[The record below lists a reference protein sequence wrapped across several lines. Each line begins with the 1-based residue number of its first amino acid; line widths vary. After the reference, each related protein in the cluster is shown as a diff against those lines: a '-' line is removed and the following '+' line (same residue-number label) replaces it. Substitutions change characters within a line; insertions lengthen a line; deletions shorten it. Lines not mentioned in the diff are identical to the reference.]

1 VKLCSLALPSLA
13 LGLAMISSAQTAA
26 PPPTKVGIIHIQ
38 NAILGT
44 KDGQK
49 ALQDLEARSAPK
61 KKELEK
67 RQGDILALQE
77 QLNKS
82 SNVGGEE
89 AKQKLMREID
99 QKKKAFSRD
108 VDDAQ
113 ADLDQENQKVLNEL
127 GGRIMA
133 VLDKYSNDNGYTL
146 ILDVSNQQTSPVLFA
161 ASGIDVTRE
170 IIALYDKNAP
180 GMTSVPPVKP
190 GAVSPVKPG
199 STPAP
204 KPAAPPTATPPPAAP
219 KPGGVK

>member
-1 VKLCSLALPSLA
+1 MV
-13 LGLAMISSAQTAA
+13 SSAQGQ
-26 PPPTKVGIIHIQ
+26 PPTKVGIINIQ
-38 NAILGT
+38 GAILGT

-49 ALQDLEARSAPK
+49 ALQELEARSAPK
-61 KKELEK
+61 KKELER
-67 RQGDILALQE
+67 RQGEIVALQE

-89 AKQKLMREID
+89 AKQKLIRDID

-161 ASGIDVTRE
+161 ATGTDITRE
-170 IIALYDKNAP
+170 IIAMYDKNAP
-180 GMTSVPPVKP
+180 GMTGVPPAGGPKSVVP
-190 GAVSPVKPG
+190 PKPG
-199 STPAP
+199 SAPAP
-204 KPAAPPTATPPPAAP
+204 KPIAPPPAAP
-219 KPGGVK
+219 PPAAAPKK

>member
-1 VKLCSLALPSLA
+1 MKLSSLVLPSLA
-13 LGLAMISSAQTAA
+13 IGLTMISSAQTAQ
-26 PPPTKVGIIHIQ
+26 PPTKVGIIHIQ

-49 ALQDLEARSAPK
+49 ALQELEARSSPK

-99 QKKKAFSRD
+99 QKKKAFTRD

-133 VLDKYSNDNGYTL
+133 VLDKYSNDNGFAL

-161 ASGIDVTRE
+161 ANGIDVTRD
-170 IIALYDKNAP
+170 IIALYDKNSP
-180 GMTSVPPVKP
+180 GMTSVPPVRP
-190 GAVSPVKPG
+190 AGIAPTRPMGAAS
-199 STPAP
+199 P
-204 KPAAPPTATPPPAAP
+204 KPVTPAAP
-219 KPGGVK
+219 KPAGPK

>member
-1 VKLCSLALPSLA
+1 VKISVLALSSLA
-13 LGLAMISSAQTAA
+13 LGAVMVSSAQT
-26 PPPTKVGIIHIQ
+26 PNPTPTKVGIIHIQ

-44 KDGQK
+44 KDGKK
-49 ALQDLEARSAPK
+49 ALQELEARSAPK

-67 RQGDILALQE
+67 RQADILALQD

-89 AKQKLMREID
+89 AKQKLMRDID
-99 QKKKAFSRD
+99 QKKKAFTRD

-133 VLDKYSNDNGYTL
+133 VLDKYSNDHGFAL

-161 ASGIDVTRE
+161 ASGIDVTRD
-170 IIALYDKNAP
+170 IIELYDKNAP
-180 GMTSVPPVKP
+180 GMTSPAPTTGAPP
-190 GAVSPVKPG
+190 AVAPKTV
-199 STPAP
+199 AP
-204 KPAAPPTATPPPAAP
+204 KPATPVVP
-219 KPGGVK
+219 KPAGPK

>member
-1 VKLCSLALPSLA
+1 MKISVLALSLA
-13 LGLAMISSAQTAA
+13 LGAATVSSAQTQ
-26 PPPTKVGIIHIQ
+26 PPTKVGIIHIQ

-49 ALQDLEARSAPK
+49 ALQELEARSAPK
-61 KKELEK
+61 KKELER
-67 RQGDILALQE
+67 RQAEIVGLQE

-89 AKQKLMREID
+89 AKQKLIREID

-133 VLDKYSNDNGYTL
+133 VLDKYSNDNGYAL

-161 ASGIDVTRE
+161 ANGIDVTRD
-170 IIALYDKNAP
+170 IVALYDKNAP
-180 GMTSVPPVKP
+180 GMT
-190 GAVSPVKPG
+190 
-199 STPAP
+199 AP
-204 KPAAPPTATPPPAAP
+204 SAAPTKMPPASAPVRPTATPAAPRPATPNSAAP
-219 KPGGVK
+219 KPPAK

>member
-1 VKLCSLALPSLA
+1 VKISVLALSSLA
-13 LGLAMISSAQTAA
+13 LGAAMVSSAQ

-49 ALQDLEARSAPK
+49 ALQELEARSAPK
-61 KKELEK
+61 KKELER
-67 RQGDILALQE
+67 RQAEIIALQE

-161 ASGIDVTRE
+161 ANGIDVTRE

-180 GMTSVPPVKP
+180 SMTSPSKAPPSSVTPARP
-190 GAVSPVKPG
+190 GTNPG
-199 STPAP
+199 TTPTTTPPATVPAP
-204 KPAAPPTATPPPAAP
+204 KPAAPKPPA
-219 KPGGVK
+219 K

>member
-1 VKLCSLALPSLA
+1 VKISVLTLSSLA
-13 LGLAMISSAQTAA
+13 LGVALVANAQT
-26 PPPTKVGIIHIQ
+26 PPTKVGIIHIQ

-67 RQGDILALQE
+67 RQADILALQD

-89 AKQKLMREID
+89 AKQKLIRDID
-99 QKKKAFSRD
+99 QKKKAFTRD

-127 GGRIMA
+127 GSKIMA
-133 VLDKYSNDNGYTL
+133 VLDKYSNDNGYAL

-161 ASGIDVTRE
+161 ANGIDVTRD

-180 GMTSVPPVKP
+180 GMTTPSAAPGTAAPKTVAPKP
-190 GAVSPVKPG
+190 T

-204 KPAAPPTATPPPAAP
+204 KPATPAAP
-219 KPGGVK
+219 KPGAVK

>member
-1 VKLCSLALPSLA
+1 MV
-13 LGLAMISSAQTAA
+13 SSAQT
-26 PPPTKVGIIHIQ
+26 PNPTPTKVGIIHIQ

-44 KDGQK
+44 KDGKK

-67 RQGDILALQE
+67 RQADILALQD

-89 AKQKLMREID
+89 AKQKLIRDID
-99 QKKKAFSRD
+99 QKKKAFTRD

-133 VLDKYSNDNGYTL
+133 VLDKYSNDHGYAL

-161 ASGIDVTRE
+161 ASGIDVTRD
-170 IIALYDKNAP
+170 IIELYDKNSP
-180 GMTSVPPVKP
+180 GMSSPAPAGAPPA
-190 GAVSPVKPG
+190 GG
-199 STPAP
+199 TPPTAAPKTVAP
-204 KPAAPPTATPPPAAP
+204 KPATPVAP
-219 KPGGVK
+219 KPAGPK

>member
-1 VKLCSLALPSLA
+1 VKISVLALSSLA
-13 LGLAMISSAQTAA
+13 LGVAMVSGAQTQ
-26 PPPTKVGIIHIQ
+26 PPTKVGIIHIQ

-49 ALQDLEARSAPK
+49 ALQELEARSAPK

-67 RQGDILALQE
+67 RQADIVALQE

-89 AKQKLMREID
+89 AKQKLIRDID

-133 VLDKYSNDNGYTL
+133 VLDKYSTDNGFAL

-161 ASGIDVTRE
+161 ASGIDITRE

-180 GMTSVPPVKP
+180 GATPTSGGAAPP
-190 GAVSPVKPG
+190 AA
-199 STPAP
+199 AP
-204 KPAAPPTATPPPAAP
+204 KPAAPRPAAVTPAP
-219 KPGGVK
+219 KPPVK

>member
-1 VKLCSLALPSLA
+1 MKISVLALSSLA
-13 LGLAMISSAQTAA
+13 LGAGMVLSAQSQ
-26 PPPTKVGIIHIQ
+26 PPTKVGIINIQ

-49 ALQDLEARSAPK
+49 ALQELEARSAPK
-61 KKELEK
+61 KKELER
-67 RQGDILALQE
+67 RQAEIVSLQD

-89 AKQKLMREID
+89 AKNKLIRDID
-99 QKKKAFSRD
+99 QKKKLFTRD

-133 VLDKYSNDNGYTL
+133 VLDKYSTDNGFAL
-146 ILDVSNQQTSPVLFA
+146 VLDVSNQQTSPVLFA

-170 IIALYDKNAP
+170 IIALYDKNSPGPATTGGAAAP
-180 GMTSVPPVKP
+180 APVRVTPAAPK
-190 GAVSPVKPG
+190 AATPV
-199 STPAP
+199 AP
-204 KPAAPPTATPPPAAP
+204 KPAGA
-219 KPGGVK
+219 K

>member
-1 VKLCSLALPSLA
+1 MV
-13 LGLAMISSAQTAA
+13 SSAQT
-26 PPPTKVGIIHIQ
+26 PPTKVGIIHIQ

-49 ALQDLEARSAPK
+49 ALQELEARSAPK
-61 KKELEK
+61 KKELER
-67 RQGDILALQE
+67 RQAEIIGLQE

-161 ASGIDVTRE
+161 ANGIDVTRE

-180 GMTSVPPVKP
+180 SMTSPSKAPPSSVAP
-190 GAVSPVKPG
+190 GRPATTPPATTPPATTPST
-199 STPAP
+199 TPAP
-204 KPAAPPTATPPPAAP
+204 KPAAPKPPA
-219 KPGGVK
+219 K

>member
-1 VKLCSLALPSLA
+1 VKISVLALSSLA
-13 LGLAMISSAQTAA
+13 LGAVMVSSAQT
-26 PPPTKVGIIHIQ
+26 PNPTPTKVGIIHIQ

-44 KDGQK
+44 KDGKK

-67 RQGDILALQE
+67 RQADILALQD

-82 SNVGGEE
+82 SNVGGED
-89 AKQKLMREID
+89 AKQKLMRDID
-99 QKKKAFSRD
+99 QKKKAFTRD

-133 VLDKYSNDNGYTL
+133 VLDKYSNDHGFAL

-161 ASGIDVTRE
+161 ASGIDVTRD
-170 IIALYDKNAP
+170 IIELYDKNAP
-180 GMTSVPPVKP
+180 GMSSPAPAGAAPATGAPPTAAPK
-190 GAVSPVKPG
+190 
-199 STPAP
+199 TLAP
-204 KPAAPPTATPPPAAP
+204 KPATPVAP
-219 KPGGVK
+219 KPAGPK

>member
-1 VKLCSLALPSLA
+1 MKLSTFALPALA
-13 LGLAMISSAQTAA
+13 LGLATISSAQTAQ
-26 PPPTKVGIIHIQ
+26 PPTKVGIIHIQ

-49 ALQDLEARSAPK
+49 ALQELEARSAPK
-61 KKELEK
+61 KKELER
-67 RQGDILALQE
+67 RQGEILALQE

-89 AKQKLMREID
+89 AKQKLMRDID

-133 VLDKYSNDNGYTL
+133 VLDKYSNDNGYAL

-161 ASGIDVTRE
+161 ANGIDVTRD
-170 IIALYDKNAP
+170 IIALYDKNSP
-180 GMTSVPPVKP
+180 GMTSVPTAKP
-190 GAVSPVKPG
+190 AGAPPAAVRPTSAPPAA
-199 STPAP
+199 TP
-204 KPAAPPTATPPPAAP
+204 KAAPP
-219 KPGGVK
+219 KPGTPK

>member
-1 VKLCSLALPSLA
+1 VKISVLALSSLA
-13 LGLAMISSAQTAA
+13 LGAVIASSAQT
-26 PPPTKVGIIHIQ
+26 PNPTPTKVGIIHIQ

-44 KDGQK
+44 KDGKK

-67 RQGDILALQE
+67 RQADILALQD

-82 SNVGGEE
+82 SNVGGED
-89 AKQKLMREID
+89 AKQKLMRDID
-99 QKKKAFSRD
+99 QKKKAFTRD

-133 VLDKYSNDNGYTL
+133 VLDKYSNDHGFAL

-161 ASGIDVTRE
+161 ASGIDVTRD
-170 IIALYDKNAP
+170 IIELYDKNSP
-180 GMTSVPPVKP
+180 GMTSPAPTGAAPATGAPPTAAPK
-190 GAVSPVKPG
+190 
-199 STPAP
+199 TLAP
-204 KPAAPPTATPPPAAP
+204 KPATPVAP
-219 KPGGVK
+219 KPAGPK

>member
-1 VKLCSLALPSLA
+1 MV
-13 LGLAMISSAQTAA
+13 SSAQTQ
-26 PPPTKVGIIHIQ
+26 PPTKVGIIHIQ

-49 ALQDLEARSAPK
+49 ALQELEARSAPK

-67 RQGDILALQE
+67 RQADILALQE

-82 SNVGGEE
+82 SNVGGDE
-89 AKQKLMREID
+89 AKQKLIRDID

-133 VLDKYSNDNGYTL
+133 VLDKYSKDNGYAL

-161 ASGIDVTRE
+161 ANGIDVTRD
-170 IIALYDKNAP
+170 IIALYDKNSP
-180 GMTSVPPVKP
+180 GMSSPAPAAPAKTPTPAPRPAAPATPKP
-190 GAVSPVKPG
+190 GAVK
-199 STPAP
+199 
-204 KPAAPPTATPPPAAP
+204 
-219 KPGGVK
+219 

>member
-1 VKLCSLALPSLA
+1 MKLSFLALPSLA
-13 LGLAMISSAQTAA
+13 LGLAMIASAQTAQ
-26 PPPTKVGIIHIQ
+26 PPAKVGIIHIQ

-49 ALQDLEARSAPK
+49 ALQELEARSAPK

-133 VLDKYSNDNGYTL
+133 VLDKYSNDNGYAL

-161 ASGIDVTRE
+161 ANGIDVTRD
-170 IIALYDKNAP
+170 IIALYDKNSP
-180 GMTSVPPVKP
+180 GMTAVPPAKP
-190 GAVSPVKPG
+190 GAVAPSRPTG
-199 STPAP
+199 AAAP
-204 KPAAPPTATPPPAAP
+204 KPAAPAAP
-219 KPGGVK
+219 KPTGVK

>member
-1 VKLCSLALPSLA
+1 MV
-13 LGLAMISSAQTAA
+13 SSAQT
-26 PPPTKVGIIHIQ
+26 PNPTPTKVGIIHIQ

-61 KKELEK
+61 KKELER
-67 RQGDILALQE
+67 RQAEIVALQD

-89 AKQKLMREID
+89 AKQKLIRDID
-99 QKKKAFSRD
+99 AKKKSFTRD

-133 VLDKYSNDNGYTL
+133 VLDKYSTDNGFAL
-146 ILDVSNQQTSPVLFA
+146 ILDVSNQQTSQVLFA
-161 ASGIDVTRE
+161 ASGIDVTR
-170 IIALYDKNAP
+170 
-180 GMTSVPPVKP
+180 
-190 GAVSPVKPG
+190 
-199 STPAP
+199 
-204 KPAAPPTATPPPAAP
+204 
-219 KPGGVK
+219 

>member
-1 VKLCSLALPSLA
+1 VKISVLALSSLA
-13 LGLAMISSAQTAA
+13 LGAAMVSSAQT
-26 PPPTKVGIIHIQ
+26 PPTKVGIIHIQ

-49 ALQDLEARSAPK
+49 ALQELEARSAPK
-61 KKELEK
+61 KKELER
-67 RQGDILALQE
+67 RQAEIIGLQE

-89 AKQKLMREID
+89 AKQKLIREID

-133 VLDKYSNDNGYTL
+133 VLDKYSNDNGYAL

-161 ASGIDVTRE
+161 AQGIDVTRE
-170 IIALYDKNAP
+170 IVALYDKNAP
-180 GMTSVPPVKP
+180 TMTSPKPAPTSAAPPARP
-190 GAVSPVKPG
+190 GATTPAATPPA
-199 STPAP
+199 TAPAP
-204 KPAAPPTATPPPAAP
+204 KPAAPKPPA
-219 KPGGVK
+219 K

>member
-1 VKLCSLALPSLA
+1 MKISVLALSSLA
-13 LGLAMISSAQTAA
+13 LGAAMVSSAQSG
-26 PPPTKVGIIHIQ
+26 PPTKVGIINIQ
-38 NAILGT
+38 GAILGT

-49 ALQDLEARSAPK
+49 ALQELEARSAPK

-67 RQGDILALQE
+67 RQGEIVALQE

-89 AKQKLMREID
+89 AKQKLMRDID
-99 QKKKAFSRD
+99 QKKKAFTRD

-133 VLDKYSNDNGYTL
+133 VLDKYSNDNGYAL

-161 ASGIDVTRE
+161 ATGIDITRE
-170 IIALYDKNAP
+170 IIAMYDKNAP
-180 GMTSVPPVKP
+180 GMTEVPPVGTPKTVVPPKP
-190 GAVSPVKPG
+190 GGA
-199 STPAP
+199 PA
-204 KPAAPPTATPPPAAP
+204 AAP
-219 KPGGVK
+219 KPVVPPPTAAPPKK